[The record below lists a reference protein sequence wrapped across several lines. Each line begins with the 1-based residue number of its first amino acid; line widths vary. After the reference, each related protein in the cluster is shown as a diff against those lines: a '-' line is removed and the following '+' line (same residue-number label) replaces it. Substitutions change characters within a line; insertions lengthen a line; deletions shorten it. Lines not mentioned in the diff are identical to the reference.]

1 MASTGQQKEV
11 KMISERSN
19 QGKGDGVKCINS
31 AGIS

>member
-19 QGKGDGVKCINS
+19 QGKG
-31 AGIS
+31 